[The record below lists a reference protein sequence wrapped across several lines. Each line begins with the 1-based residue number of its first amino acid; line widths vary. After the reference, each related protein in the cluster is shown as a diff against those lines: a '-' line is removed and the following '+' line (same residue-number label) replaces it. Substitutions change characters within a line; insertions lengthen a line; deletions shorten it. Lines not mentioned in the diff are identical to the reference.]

1 MISGDR
7 KLVMSFFLS
16 RFVVTSKIFISP
28 LKMTLHTGTLKH
40 RLVLKDYEDII
51 NASKTFAAETT
62 QIIVIEEKDEK
73 VDDIRKEHK
82 FRAITSILRECSKHR
97 MLEAFKWHTGPADS
111 NSTRPA
117 EFWEALTSVGPN
129 LQHLSFNFYT
139 HELHRIKETGISVRA
154 GCYSHPLLLVLTQVF
169 FQAKFPS
176 TFPLLKSLYLG
187 CSGAHGDDG
196 SPIEKLLHGLP
207 SLRVLYID
215 APICDLESCRM
226 QELTWSYKFP
236 QLTHFAISIFYSSAQ
251 DIASFLANHPNI
263 RTLMFDAEGEE
274 PIPNV
279 TSLLPNL
286 EALSNDGWR
295 QTTSA
300 GYTELLIANPPR
312 KITYFKPGTFP
323 YDQYH
328 LIPQYAPS
336 LRCLELSLD
345 IENIRNEHSIEN
357 AQYRTIKALLA
368 LLPDL
373 SELAI
378 HFCSDWTTILEDSE
392 TGRTRRT
399 PLPMDEE
406 ILSKIIRA
414 LPESS
419 NLQVLRMKD
428 HDGGKGLP
436 LAVQSSTFASLR
448 EIMPSSIK
456 VLQWELENSTV
467 RYELES
473 GQSVGIVDPS
483 EQHQWPDRLL
493 WTDASILKHL
503 RD

>member
-16 RFVVTSKIFISP
+16 RFVETSKIFISP

-207 SLRVLYID
+207 SFCTSMPPFVTLKV
-215 APICDLESCRM
+215 AVCR
-226 QELTWSYKFP
+226 S
-236 QLTHFAISIFYSSAQ
+236 
-251 DIASFLANHPNI
+251 
-263 RTLMFDAEGEE
+263 
-274 PIPNV
+274 
-279 TSLLPNL
+279 
-286 EALSNDGWR
+286 
-295 QTTSA
+295 
-300 GYTELLIANPPR
+300 
-312 KITYFKPGTFP
+312 
-323 YDQYH
+323 
-328 LIPQYAPS
+328 
-336 LRCLELSLD
+336 
-345 IENIRNEHSIEN
+345 
-357 AQYRTIKALLA
+357 
-368 LLPDL
+368 
-373 SELAI
+373 
-378 HFCSDWTTILEDSE
+378 
-392 TGRTRRT
+392 
-399 PLPMDEE
+399 
-406 ILSKIIRA
+406 
-414 LPESS
+414 
-419 NLQVLRMKD
+419 
-428 HDGGKGLP
+428 
-436 LAVQSSTFASLR
+436 
-448 EIMPSSIK
+448 
-456 VLQWELENSTV
+456 
-467 RYELES
+467 
-473 GQSVGIVDPS
+473 
-483 EQHQWPDRLL
+483 
-493 WTDASILKHL
+493 
-503 RD
+503 